1 MSRRAPIRLARL
13 LAVACACLVPA
24 AAAEAAAPAN
34 DIKSGATLVSPP
46 GWTSLLAPQNV
57 VVQASDW
64 TDATTGPEDADPL
77 PSCTGVVGFRSIWY
91 QMVVPEASVL
101 RVTVVSTDATRYQ
114 PVVSIIDPSNQE
126 VGCGLANDVKQ
137 GATANATAYVTPL
150 PDGSPATYLI
160 RVAQVTN
167 NSQSGG
173 LPMLTVSFAAKDVT
187 APHIIVTVP
196 SGKVPPRTPAE
207 YDASGTTDLASGV
220 DPTTAKWEFR
230 DERAD
235 HTPVVHTRDGLQVKY
250 SWLTP
255 GVHQVVFSVQD
266 RAGNK
271 NTYRFTTLVQDSVRP
286 DVQFSLRP
294 PEPGARRLRITV
306 KASESVHL
314 RLLVTQVGRNGPL
327 LKGDVSFWG
336 TSLHTRSVPLRG
348 IVGKGL
354 IVVSG
359 VARDLAG
366 NATLLP
372 QCVVDPVTGQGAC
385 TSP

>member
-1 MSRRAPIRLARL
+1 
-13 LAVACACLVPA
+13 
-24 AAAEAAAPAN
+24 
-34 DIKSGATLVSPP
+34 
-46 GWTSLLAPQNV
+46 
-57 VVQASDW
+57 
-64 TDATTGPEDADPL
+64 
-77 PSCTGVVGFRSIWY
+77 
-91 QMVVPEASVL
+91 
-101 RVTVVSTDATRYQ
+101 
-114 PVVSIIDPSNQE
+114 
-126 VGCGLANDVKQ
+126 
-137 GATANATAYVTPL
+137 
-150 PDGSPATYLI
+150 
-160 RVAQVTN
+160 
-167 NSQSGG
+167 
-173 LPMLTVSFAAKDVT
+173 MLTVSFAAKDVT

-220 DPTTAKWEFR
+220 DSATAKWEFH

-235 HTPVVHTRDGLQVKY
+235 HTPVVRTRDGLQVKY
-250 SWLTP
+250 PWLSP

-286 DVQFSLRP
+286 DVKFSLRP

-327 LKGDVSFWG
+327 LRGYVSFWG

-366 NATLLP
+366 NTTLLP

>member
-1 MSRRAPIRLARL
+1 MIG
-13 LAVACACLVPA
+13 
-24 AAAEAAAPAN
+24 
-34 DIKSGATLVSPP
+34 IT
-46 GWTSLLAPQNV
+46 
-57 VVQASDW
+57 
-64 TDATTGPEDADPL
+64 ADPT
-77 PSCTGVVGFRSIWY
+77 PDN
-91 QMVVPEASVL
+91 VPEAME
-101 RVTVVSTDATRYQ
+101 VV
-114 PVVSIIDPSNQE
+114 PSW
-126 VGCGLANDVKQ
+126 K
-137 GATANATAYVTPL
+137 
-150 PDGSPATYLI
+150 
-160 RVAQVTN
+160 
-167 NSQSGG
+167 
-173 LPMLTVSFAAKDVT
+173 
-187 APHIIVTVP
+187 IVTVP